1 LGCEHLLDSHSG
13 ENIAKALK
21 NLLENW
27 NLKLDP
33 AHLLVADNAA
43 NMKKGVEGAKIYYQ
57 PSCIHTLYSS

>member
-1 LGCEHLLDSHSG
+1 LGCEHFLGSHSG

-33 AHLLVADNAA
+33 VHLLVADNAA
-43 NMKKGVEGAKIYYQ
+43 NMKKGVKDAKIYYQ
-57 PSCIHTLYSS
+57 PCCIHTLYSS